1 MYFTASIDPQVMSG
15 AGIVFAVGFGIV
27 FVTLILLILVLT
39 LQAWIF
45 KGIGNRGRKA
55 KAPAAKAAPAPA
67 PAPVPAPAPAPAAAQ
82 EDEDEIA
89 AVIAAVVAMM
99 SESGNGLVVRSV
111 RRVGSN
117 TPAWSASGRQEYVN
131 TRY

>member
-45 KGIGNRGRKA
+45 KGINTRGRKA
-55 KAPAAKAAPAPA
+55 KAPAAKAAPT

>member
-45 KGIGNRGRKA
+45 KSLGNRGRKA
-55 KAPAAKAAPAPA
+55 KAPAAKAAPT